1 MNSNN
6 ETKLGS
12 NQEELAKIGSTKK
25 SQREKLREKLRA
37 KIGEVRIARSSKT
50 NKEKVLE
57 RNLAK
62 VGIDKEKLKAD
73 LEALKKQGGLSINLP
88 MN

>member
-12 NQEELAKIGSTKK
+12 NQEELAKIGLTKK